1 MEIYQNTK
9 DKTKFFENCLY
20 LIELLLDILLKHFVR
35 KGHYFSLNFQLVPG
49 KLSSWPCVAQF
60 LLPWTIKA

>member
-9 DKTKFFENCLY
+9 DKTKIFENCLY

-35 KGHYFSLNFQLVPG
+35 KDHYFPLNF
-49 KLSSWPCVAQF
+49 SW
-60 LLPWTIKA
+60 